1 MKTAIKVILGIVV
14 LAIVAIL
21 VVPGQ
26 IIKFGV
32 EKFGSHAL
40 GSQVKVGSIDV
51 SYTKGSAEIRDLSV
65 ANPEGFK
72 QPHVITIG
80 SVKYQMEPKS
90 VTTDQIVINRI
101 QVDDIAFTYE
111 RAGGTDNLK
120 TLQRNLEQNLG
131 MDSSGSTE
139 QAKTASK
146 PADDSGKSVLI
157 EVVEVNNPKLNL
169 AVAGLPMDK
178 ATIGLKT
185 VRMTNIGG
193 KDSGTSPVEAL
204 SQILK
209 PILAAADLASVSRL
223 RDMGMGAVDSV
234 RDAGKGAIDNVK
246 KGIGGLFGGK
256 K

>member
-14 LAIVAIL
+14 LAVIAIL
-21 VVPGQ
+21 VIPGQ
-26 IIKFGV
+26 IIKFGA
-32 EKFGSHAL
+32 EKFGSHVL

-51 SYTKGSAEIRDLSV
+51 SYTKGSAEIRDVSV

-80 SVKYQMEPKS
+80 SIKYQMEPKS
-90 VTTDQIVINRI
+90 ITTDQIVINRV
-101 QVDDIAFTYE
+101 QVDDVAFTYE

-131 MDSSGSTE
+131 MDSNAA
-139 QAKTASK
+139 AKPEAESK
-146 PADDSGKSVLI
+146 PAADSGKAVLI

-169 AVAGLPMDK
+169 AIAGLPMDK

-193 KDSGTSPVEAL
+193 KDSGTSPAEAL
-204 SQILK
+204 AQILK
-209 PILAAADLASVSRL
+209 PILAAADMASISRL
-223 RDMGMGAVDSV
+223 RDMGMGAVDGV

>member
-1 MKTAIKVILGIVV
+1 MKTAIKIILGIVV

-40 GSQVKVGSIDV
+40 GTAVKVGSVDV
-51 SYTKGSAEIRDLSV
+51 AYLKGNAEIRDVSV

-80 SVKYQMEPKS
+80 RIHYQMDPK
-90 VTTDQIVINRI
+90 TITDEQMVINRI
-101 QVDDIAFTYE
+101 QVDDVAFTYE

-120 TLQRNLEQNLG
+120 VLQRNLEQNLPAG
-131 MDSSGSTE
+131 GNAPAE
-139 QAKTASK
+139 QK
-146 PADDSGKSVLI
+146 PAAKKNDVSPVLI

-169 AVAGLPMDK
+169 AVTGLPMDK
-178 ATIGLKT
+178 ASIGLKT
-185 VRMTNIGG
+185 VRMTNIGAKG
-193 KDSGTSPVEAL
+193 NETSPVEAL
-204 SQILK
+204 AQILK
-209 PILAAADLASVSRL
+209 PILAAADMASIGRL

-234 RDAGKGAIDNVK
+234 RDAGKGAVDNVK
-246 KGIGGLFGGK
+246 KGLGGLLGGK